1 MAMETGIPIA
11 LNSPNY
17 AGPRVVVWNDDLIF
31 YSRIDGRARA
41 AGCKAVQARNADQ
54 AIHLATDSNTLIVL
68 VDIQLAG
75 AEISSLTAALGTLPS
90 RPRIVGYGSHVEAQ
104 ALRAAREAGCDLVLP
119 RSRFVEDL
127 VSCWDAWITKP
138 GTSPE

>member
-1 MAMETGIPIA
+1 M
-11 LNSPNY
+11 
-17 AGPRVVVWNDDLIF
+17 
-31 YSRIDGRARA
+31 
-41 AGCKAVQARNADQ
+41 QARNADQ

-75 AEISSLTAALGTLPS
+75 AEISSLTAALGTLPG

-119 RSRFVEDL
+119 RSKFVEDL

-138 GTSPE
+138 GTSLE